1 MASSL
6 PAPVAGGLKIPS
18 LQVHRR
24 GFIEHRLTAD
34 RRGPSMR
41 GAMGPWIIRAA
52 IMSSVVLGLAAQ
64 AAPVDA
70 APLTAHDLALVNRI
84 TWGASPAAVADIQKL
99 GAERWLA
106 RQLHPASTDHLPPE
120 AQAEIDALT
129 VSRTPLAALVVQM
142 DAQNKAA
149 NQITDPDQKKA
160 AQQAYNQAFNDL
172 SRQAA
177 TRSLLRD
184 LYSPDQLKEQMTWF
198 WFNHFNV
205 YQAKRDIRAMVGDYE
220 DQAIRPHALG
230 RFRDLLE
237 ATLRHPAMLRY
248 LDNDQ
253 NSVGHINE
261 NYAREIMEL
270 HTLGV
275 GAGYT
280 QKDVQELARILTG
293 VGVDLSPNPPN
304 LKPAYLGLYV
314 REGLFEFNPNR
325 HDFGDKVFLGHTIR
339 GSGFGEVEQALDI
352 LARDPATAHHI
363 SLQLATYFMGD
374 DPPAP
379 LVARMSDAF
388 RRSDGD
394 IAQVLGVLF
403 HSLEFDASL
412 GRKFKDPAHYVVS
425 GVRLAYDDRV
435 ILNTGPIQGWLN
447 RLAEGLYNH
456 ETPDGYS
463 MVAAA
468 WDGPGQLATRFEIAR
483 QIGSGSA
490 GLFRPD
496 VKGAADQPAF
506 PQIQNALYFGGL
518 SQTLGAPTRLAL
530 SQAASPQDWN
540 TLFLSS
546 PEFMR
551 R

>member
-1 MASSL
+1 MRRTALLSAIFLGVAS
-6 PAPVAGGLKIPS
+6 
-18 LQVHRR
+18 
-24 GFIEHRLTAD
+24 
-34 RRGPSMR
+34 
-41 GAMGPWIIRAA
+41 
-52 IMSSVVLGLAAQ
+52 Q

-84 TWGASPAAVADIQKL
+84 TWGASPSAVADIQKR
-99 GAERWLA
+99 GAEPWLS
-106 RQLHPASTDHLPPE
+106 RQLHPAPTDQLPPE
-120 AQAEIDALT
+120 AQAEIDALP
-129 VSRTPLAALVVQM
+129 VGRMPLAALVVQM

-172 SRQAA
+172 ARQAA

-184 LYSPDQLKEQMTWF
+184 LYSPEQLKEQMTWF
-198 WFNHFNV
+198 WFNHFSV
-205 YQAKRDIRAMVGDYE
+205 FQGKRDIRAMVGDYE

-253 NSVGHINE
+253 NAVGHINE

-352 LARDPATAHHI
+352 LARDPATARHV

-412 GRKFKDPAHYVVS
+412 GHKFKDPAHYAVS
-425 GVRLAYDDRV
+425 AVRLAYDDRV

-447 RLAEGLYNH
+447 RLAEGLYNR

-496 VKGAADQPAF
+496 IKGAVDQPAF

-518 SQTLGAPTRLAL
+518 SQTLGAPTRVAL